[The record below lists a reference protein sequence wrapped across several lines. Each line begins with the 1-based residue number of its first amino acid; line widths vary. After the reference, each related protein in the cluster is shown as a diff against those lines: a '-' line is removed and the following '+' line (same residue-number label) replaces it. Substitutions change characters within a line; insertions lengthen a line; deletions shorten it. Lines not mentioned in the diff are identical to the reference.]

1 MSYAWRS
8 GATRQTKQ
16 SAFNGKPPASARKVA
31 NNTFSYTTEDGC
43 EVFRLHKTD
52 VVTRLPD
59 GRIKLDSGGWKSV
72 TTKDRMN
79 LFAGAG
85 TDRFSNF
92 CIFSGKGGWRVAR
105 RGEWDKSVAFYDGMI
120 LPDALDNPSA
130 EDQSDQRE
138 AEAKKLKKE
147 IATFA
152 KLYEKGIPMPGAG
165 DCWLCKMPDN
175 GDTEHLRDHMREGYA
190 HGTLAVNAMR
200 WAGHKDDSIRFHVE
214 RDFASHIVVR
224 AVRRYLQF
232 KLGLTY

>member
-8 GATRQTKQ
+8 GATRQTKS
-16 SAFNGKPPASARKVA
+16 SAFNGRPPASARKIA
-31 NNTFSYTTEDGC
+31 NNTFRYTTEDGC
-43 EVFRLHKTD
+43 EVFRLHTTD

-79 LFAGAG
+79 AFAPGYM
-85 TDRFSNF
+85 
-92 CIFSGKGGWRVAR
+92 IFSGKTGWVVAK
-105 RGEWDKSVAFYDGMI
+105 RGERANPVSFYDGMI
-120 LPDALDNPSA
+120 LPDAIDNPSA
-130 EDQSDQRE
+130 DEQSAQRE
-138 AEAKKLKKE
+138 AEAKALKKE

-152 KLYEKGIPMPGAG
+152 KLYEKGIPTPGAG
-165 DCWLCKMPDN
+165 DCWLCTLPDN
-175 GDTEHLRDHMREGYA
+175 GDVEHLREHIREGYA

-200 WAGHKDDSIRFHVE
+200 WAGHDNKSIGFHVNS
-214 RDFASHIVVR
+214 DFASHIVVR

>member
-8 GATRQTKQ
+8 GATRQTKS
-16 SAFNGKPPASARKVA
+16 SAFNGRPPATARKVA
-31 NNTFSYTTEDGC
+31 NNTFRYTTEDGC
-43 EVFRLHKTD
+43 EVFRLHTTD

-79 LFAGAG
+79 AFAPGYYV
-85 TDRFSNF
+85 T
-92 CIFSGKGGWRVAR
+92 SGKGGWRVGR
-105 RGEWDKSVAFYDGMI
+105 RGDWSKNVAFYDGMI

-130 EDQSDQRE
+130 DDLSAQRE
-138 AEAKKLKKE
+138 AEATKLKKE
-147 IATFA
+147 ISAFA
-152 KLYEKGIPMPGAG
+152 KLYTNGIPMPGAG
-165 DCWLCKMPDN
+165 DCWLCMMPDN
-175 GDTEHLRDHMREGYA
+175 EDTEHLREHIREGYA

-200 WAGHKDDSIRFHVE
+200 WAGATDQNIRYHIGYAG
-214 RDFASHIVVR
+214 ASGIVIR